1 MRAKYYRMGQVP
13 PARHWYQ
20 RRIGW
25 FGKLLT
31 GTFVMSVLGLAGVGY
46 VTMHNDQKSLAA
58 ETNQSEK
65 LRKVTA
71 NQINNSGLENIIDV
85 QYVLD
90 KWSTDHPDQKF
101 SVVAKSIDGP
111 SFEAKLNQDKQYESL
126 SVQKLFML
134 VPLFAQIPVEHQK
147 NILVNA
153 AGSQKSIATCVDLML
168 RLSSNECGTA
178 VGDYLDWKKAG
189 EALKKDGFTH
199 TSFTN
204 KNTNVRTTADDTAT
218 LLQKLNGDLLTR
230 TARDTVLRS
239 MKEQRI
245 RTGIPSACPG
255 CTVADK
261 TDESDPVTHD
271 AGIVQYSKG
280 SYVLVIFAKGSSLQD
295 IAKLSG
301 QIQQKILDTTSN

>member
-1 MRAKYYRMGQVP
+1 
-13 PARHWYQ
+13 
-20 RRIGW
+20 
-25 FGKLLT
+25 
-31 GTFVMSVLGLAGVGY
+31 MSVLGLAGVGY

-90 KWSTDHPDQKF
+90 KWSADHPDQKF

-245 RTGIPSACPG
+245 RTGIPAACPG

-280 SYVLVIFAKGSSLQD
+280 SYVLVIFARGSSLQD